1 MPLIFVPTPLGNLE
15 DITFR
20 AVVALKS
27 ATVVFC
33 EDTRVA
39 KKLLDLL
46 SQKYNFETEKKRFIS
61 LHSHNEQEVLKTID
75 ISVFASE
82 CIYLSDAGMPCISD
96 PGAYLAKYLQ
106 ENNIPY
112 DVLPDPSAAVALY
125 AASGFLDSRFLFYG
139 FLPHKKN
146 NRSEE
151 LNKLL
156 SSEYPVIFYEAPH
169 RIEEFFRE
177 LSDMAPDAEVFAAKE
192 MTKLHQKYFRGS
204 SKSVFEQ
211 IQNSSK
217 KGEWAVAVKF
227 LGQKNDKITLGIDE
241 IKALDLPKK
250 QAAKLIAKITGE
262 NPKELYEKMVT
273 ER

>member
-1 MPLIFVPTPLGNLE
+1 
-15 DITFR
+15 
-20 AVVALKS
+20 
-27 ATVVFC
+27 
-33 EDTRVA
+33 
-39 KKLLDLL
+39 
-46 SQKYNFETEKKRFIS
+46 
-61 LHSHNEQEVLKTID
+61 
-75 ISVFASE
+75 
-82 CIYLSDAGMPCISD
+82 
-96 PGAYLAKYLQ
+96 
-106 ENNIPY
+106 
-112 DVLPDPSAAVALY
+112 
-125 AASGFLDSRFLFYG
+125 
-139 FLPHKKN
+139 
-146 NRSEE
+146 
-151 LNKLL
+151 
-156 SSEYPVIFYEAPH
+156 
-169 RIEEFFRE
+169 
-177 LSDMAPDAEVFAAKE
+177 